1 MQFNKDVKKQILC
14 QAVNEDY
21 ENSRY
26 DRGHLAPVFQAKSQS
41 CADATFTL
49 TNAAPQN
56 PSFNRGQWRVLE
68 GNIAKELSDQ
78 CLPKKYSVYIV
89 TGVVPGINN
98 ITNNV
103 TVPSHFWTAYC
114 CLDQNNR
121 CQISGGVIGTNDRNS
136 NIRRMSVAALE
147 GDLKNLYGKTFQL
160 FSNKSRQRLLQNKAS
175 QREWL
180 LGKHVLR
187 EPILSDVLCRLLYF
201 HYNYN
206 HYNISF
212 QNHKSIISNT
222 YNLFVLDVIAD
233 LEADFFLTL
242 FKF

>member
-1 MQFNKDVKKQILC
+1 MQFNKDVKKQKRC

-21 ENSRY
+21 ENSGY

-56 PSFNRGQWRVLE
+56 LSFNRGQWRVLE

-78 CLPKKYSVYIV
+78 CLSIKHSVYIV
-89 TGVVPGINN
+89 TGVVPGIDN
-98 ITNNV
+98 IKNNV

-121 CQISGGVIGTNDRNS
+121 CQISGGVIGTNDKNS

-147 GDLKNLYGKTFQL
+147 GDLRNLYRRTFQL
-160 FSNKSRQRLLQNKAS
+160 FQ
-175 QREWL
+175 
-180 LGKHVLR
+180 
-187 EPILSDVLCRLLYF
+187 
-201 HYNYN
+201 
-206 HYNISF
+206 
-212 QNHKSIISNT
+212 
-222 YNLFVLDVIAD
+222 
-233 LEADFFLTL
+233 
-242 FKF
+242 

>member
-1 MQFNKDVKKQILC
+1 MQFNKDVKKQ
-14 QAVNEDY
+14 AVNEDY
-21 ENSRY
+21 EKSGY

-68 GNIAKELSDQ
+68 GNIAKKLSDQ
-78 CLPKKYSVYIV
+78 CLSIKHSVYIV

-98 ITNNV
+98 INNNV

-114 CLDQNNR
+114 CLDQNNM
-121 CQISGGVIGTNDRNS
+121 CSDSGGVIGTNDNNA

-160 FSNKSRQRLLQNKAS
+160 FSNKSRQVAS
-175 QREWL
+175 KQSLTERVITW
-180 LGKHVLR
+180 KT
-187 EPILSDVLCRLLYF
+187 YF
-201 HYNYN
+201 EG
-206 HYNISF
+206 
-212 QNHKSIISNT
+212 T
-222 YNLFVLDVIAD
+222 YF
-233 LEADFFLTL
+233 E
-242 FKF
+242 